1 MSADAVAA
9 RGWGLVGAC
18 GVGIMMTAIDATAIN
33 VALADIQRDLG
44 ASVSALQLTLNA
56 FTLAL
61 VVVVVTV
68 GRLGD
73 MLGRRRV
80 FVWGFVGYSVASAIC
95 ALAPS
100 DLMLIAGRLLLGA
113 AGAVLFSLSLALLRA
128 GFREDRLHWA
138 IGMYATLAAV
148 GLALGPVVGGGL
160 VDLLSWRA
168 IFWANLPLAAI
179 GIGLTLGY
187 VEESSDPAAGRRID
201 LPGVVSL
208 GVGLGAVVLAVV
220 QSSQWGWGAPAT
232 IALLIGGSALLA
244 LFAVIERFAKSPIV
258 EFAMFRNATFTGCS
272 VVCLALFWVVF
283 AFLFLFGLYFQS
295 VEGDSALVAG
305 LRLLPYAAAFLIV
318 APRVAGVVE
327 RFGPRTTV
335 VTAMGLMVL
344 GVLGL
349 SEVDPDTPAWIVVVL
364 TAAIGVANAAAI
376 VPVNA
381 EGVAAAPP
389 ARAGLASGILVMSR
403 YLGAV
408 VGVAVVGEVLESA
421 PGGDFVDGLSMAMK
435 ITAAVGAA
443 GAVTAALTLK
453 GRPAIGRP
461 GHVRRRIHLHR
472 AQSPHA

>member
-1 MSADAVAA
+1 MSADAVTA
-9 RGWGLVGAC
+9 RGWGLVAAC

-44 ASVSALQLTLNA
+44 ASVSALQLIVNA

-80 FVWGFVGYSVASAIC
+80 LLWGLVGYSVASAIC

-100 DLMLIAGRLLLGA
+100 DLVLIFGRLLLGV
-113 AGAVLFSLSLALLRA
+113 AGAILFSLSLALLRA
-128 GFREDRLHWA
+128 GIREDRLHWA
-138 IGMYATLAAV
+138 IGMYATISAV
-148 GLALGPVVGGGL
+148 GLALGPLVGGGL

-187 VEESSDPAAGRRID
+187 VKESSDPAAGRRID
-201 LPGVVSL
+201 LPGVVL
-208 GVGLGAVVLAVV
+208 LAVGLGAVIFAIV

-232 IALLIGGSALLA
+232 IGMLIGGFALLA
-244 LFAVIERFAKSPIV
+244 LFAVVERTAKSPIV

-272 VVCLALFWVVF
+272 VVCLVLFWVVF
-283 AFLFLFGLYFQS
+283 AFLFLFGLYFQN
-295 VEGDSALVAG
+295 VEGDSAFVAG
-305 LRLLPYAAAFLIV
+305 LRLLPYAVAFMLV

-335 VTAMGLMVL
+335 VASMGLMVL

-349 SEVDPDTPAWIVVVL
+349 SEVDPDTPVWIVVLL
-364 TAAIGVANAAAI
+364 TAVIGAANAAAI

-381 EGVAAAPP
+381 QGVAAAPP
-389 ARAGLASGILVMSR
+389 AKAGRASGILVMSR

-408 VGVAVVGEVLESA
+408 VGVAVVGEVLEGA
-421 PGGDFVDGLSMAMK
+421 PGGAFVDGLSTGMK

-453 GRPAIGRP
+453 GRPLIGRP
-461 GHVRRRIHLHR
+461 GDVRRLVHLHR